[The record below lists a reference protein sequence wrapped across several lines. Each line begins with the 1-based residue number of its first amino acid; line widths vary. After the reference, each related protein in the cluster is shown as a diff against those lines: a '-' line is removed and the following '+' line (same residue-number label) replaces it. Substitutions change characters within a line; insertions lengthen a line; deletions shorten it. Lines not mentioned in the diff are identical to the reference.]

1 MERTRLIGIAH
12 AERQRLGRTIQY
24 ASPESWEAAS
34 PCEGWTNRDIACH
47 LAAQDTAAAQLV
59 AGGEAEEFAAFRV
72 ANGGELWVSGFNEW
86 AVGVR
91 RERQTRD
98 VLTDWGR
105 AADAMLASLVGMPD
119 DAWGSRRVPWVAG
132 DIGVRYLLQSRIV
145 EWWLHGE
152 DIRQG
157 SEQEENPQHWP
168 VFLVN
173 DLAVRMLP
181 WALSEAG
188 FAYPG
193 SSLRIDLEG
202 VGGGTWHWGLGAR
215 ELPSTEK
222 KPDAFIQGRA
232 LTFAL
237 VAGRR
242 RTAEWALDRG
252 DLVVGGE
259 EEIAFAALE
268 SLRAFVD

>member
-1 MERTRLIGIAH
+1 MEGTRLVGIAH

-34 PCEGWTNRDIACH
+34 PCEGWTNRDIMCH
-47 LAAQDTAAAQLV
+47 LAAQDTAAAQLI
-59 AGGEAEEFAAFRV
+59 GGGDAEEFAAFRD
-72 ANGGELWVSGFNEW
+72 ANGGDLWVSGFNDW

-91 RERQTRD
+91 RDRQTRD

-105 AADAMLASLVGMPD
+105 AADAMLAGCVAMPAE
-119 DAWGSRRVPWVAG
+119 AWESRRVPWVAG
-132 DIGVRYLLQSRIV
+132 DIGIRYLLQSRIV

-181 WALSEAG
+181 WALAEAG
-188 FAYPG
+188 FTYPG
-193 SSLRIDLEG
+193 RSLRIDLEG
-202 VGGGTWHWGLGAR
+202 VGGGSWHWGLGSR
-215 ELPSTEK
+215 ELPSSDK
-222 KPDAFIQGRA
+222 KPDAFIEGRA

-242 RTAEWALDRG
+242 RTAEHALDLG
-252 DLVVGGE
+252 DLVVGGD